1 MTDTNAYRQSS
12 TESWRHLW
20 PKQELDRRN
29 PFPASE
35 YTFERRVGGRQ
46 PDCLIEGEFEQCRGY
61 IVEFVSDS
69 DQEYVEKT
77 RHALRY
83 GYRIYWV
90 FHVDEVNRVAD
101 AEAALSESLRFA
113 PRFGR
118 YDPGME
124 ELDLGVPIG
133 YPMFQYTVRDM
144 AEFEPGELKRAGW
157 LMNRGSDGFYLG
169 AFSVFGQELDLYA
182 FSNQGR
188 LFRCDPALDN
198 DWNWPCR
205 TALQRGVRAGKIER
219 LGPVGG
225 CRPSRLRGND

>member
-1 MTDTNAYRQSS
+1 MTDIDEYRQSAKE
-12 TESWRHLW
+12 TWAHLW
-20 PKQELDRRN
+20 PKRELDRRN
-29 PFPASE
+29 PFPASV

-90 FHVDEVNRVAD
+90 FHVDQVKRIAD
-101 AEAALSESLRFA
+101 AEAALSESLQSA

-118 YDPGME
+118 YDPDME

-133 YPMFQYTVRDM
+133 YSMFQYTVRDM
-144 AEFEPGELKRAGW
+144 TEFEPRELKRAGW
-157 LMNRGSDGFYLG
+157 SMGQGSDGFYLG
-169 AFSVFGQELDLYA
+169 AFSVFGNQLDLYSFA
-182 FSNQGR
+182 DIGR
-188 LFRCDPALDN
+188 MFRCDPPLEN

-205 TALQRGVRAGKIER
+205 SALKRGVRAGKIER

-225 CRPSRLRGND
+225 YRPPRLRE